1 MTSVLFLSV
10 SILVLKLIN
19 NSLIVHKVNLVWISD
34 LNKHTFLRFYVGV
47 KLQIHCLLVLE
58 SVDISN
64 LKTVSFRASL

>member
-47 KLQIHCLLVLE
+47 KLQIDCLLVLE